1 MRKAELVEKIQITIQ
16 IQYFHENN
24 VCEAILLWRTNYC
37 LTCKKLLLISQQL
50 LWENDM
56 ILGQNTNSLSSRGT
70 KSFFT
75 LVVMCKP
82 YYYLSFDMCLLSWE
96 VTHIHVCIHLDVS
109 NNKSNSIFLEFNIL
123 MSPNRRIYVTWV
135 SY

>member
-1 MRKAELVEKIQITIQ
+1 MILLIALLFLQKSYAENFILVTAELVEKIQITIQ

-56 ILGQNTNSLSSRGT
+56 ILGQNTNSMSSRGT
-70 KSFFT
+70 KSFF
-75 LVVMCKP
+75 
-82 YYYLSFDMCLLSWE
+82 
-96 VTHIHVCIHLDVS
+96 
-109 NNKSNSIFLEFNIL
+109 IL
-123 MSPNRRIYVTWV
+123 
-135 SY
+135 